1 MFLKTLSGRFLLLTI
16 IFVMLAEVMILVPS
30 VARFREDYLRE
41 RLERSQIAS
50 LTLLASP
57 DDMVASEL
65 RAELL
70 ANADVFNIVLRRDEM
85 RELVLAS
92 PMPHAVDMVV
102 DLRKNTPWSLTRDAF
117 DTLINGSDR
126 VILVLGEPV
135 KGGGVLIE
143 ATMAEQP
150 LKYAMIEYGKRILYL
165 SFGLS
170 LAIAGMLFFAIRRL
184 IGEPI
189 NRVVR
194 QIQNFQSA
202 PEDSR
207 QIIEPKARVTEFF
220 KAETA
225 LAEMETQLSASLGE
239 RKRLVALGGA
249 VSKISHDL
257 RNILTTT
264 QLLADSMEMS
274 KDPRVQ
280 RIAPKLVNS
289 LSRAVNLC
297 ERTLSFGKAEEATP
311 IQADVPLHQ
320 LIDDVAEA
328 ERLAIGDANVKIA
341 TQIPPKMTIWAD
353 QEQLFRVI
361 SNLTRNARQV
371 LMAREQGGDIIISAS
386 EDDQNSII
394 TIMDTGPGL
403 PVKARENMFK
413 PFEGSA
419 RVGGSGL
426 GLAIS
431 AELIGNHNGT
441 LEMTDSTENGTT
453 FEIRLPRQTSA

>member
-16 IFVMLAEVMILVPS
+16 IFVMLAEVMIFVPS

-57 DDMVASEL
+57 DDMVATEL
-65 RAELL
+65 RQELL
-70 ANADVFNIVLRRDEM
+70 ANADVYNIVLRRDEM
-85 RELVLAS
+85 RELVLES
-92 PMPHAVDMVV
+92 PMPHAVDMVI
-102 DLRKNTPWSLTRDAF
+102 DLRKNTPWTLTMGAY
-117 DTLINGSDR
+117 DTLMNGNDR

-143 ATMAEQP
+143 ATMAEKP
-150 LKYAMIEYGKRILYL
+150 LKQAMIAYGKRIFVL

-170 LAIAGMLFFAIRRL
+170 LAIAGMLFFAIRIL
-184 IGEPI
+184 IGAPI

-207 QIIEPKARVTEFF
+207 KIIEPNARVTEFY

-225 LAEMETQLSASLGE
+225 LAEMETQLNASLLE

-297 ERTLSFGKAEEATP
+297 ERTLSFGKAEEAEP
-311 IQADVPLHQ
+311 ILALTSLHQ

-371 LMAREQGGDIIISAS
+371 LMSGEKGGDIIISATES
-386 EDDQNSII
+386 VQSSVI
-394 TIMDTGPGL
+394 TISDTGPGL
-403 PVKARENMFK
+403 PPRARENMFK

-431 AELIGNHNGT
+431 AELITNHNGS
-441 LEMTDSTENGTT
+441 LEMIDSTDQGTSFQIT
-453 FEIRLPRQTSA
+453 LPRL

>member
-16 IFVMLAEVMILVPS
+16 IFVMLAEVMIFVPS

-50 LTLLASP
+50 LTLLVSP
-57 DDMVASEL
+57 DDMVSDDL
-65 RAELL
+65 RQELL
-70 ANADVFNIVLRRDEM
+70 ANADVLNIVLRRNAV
-85 RELVLAS
+85 RELVLSS
-92 PMPHAVDMVV
+92 PVPHSVDLAV
-102 DLRKNTPWSLTRDAF
+102 DLRQNTPWSLIKGAF
-117 DTLINGSDR
+117 DTLVNGSDR
-126 VILVLGEPV
+126 VIVVMGEPV

-143 ATMAEQP
+143 ATMAEGP
-150 LKYAMIEYGKRILYL
+150 LRKAMISYGARIFWL
-165 SFGLS
+165 SMVLS
-170 LAIAGMLFFAIRRL
+170 LAIAFMFFFAIRRL

-189 NRVVR
+189 SKVVR

-202 PEDSR
+202 PEDAR
-207 QIIEPKARVTEFF
+207 QIVVPSSKITEFYET
-220 KAETA
+220 ETA
-225 LAEMETQLSASLGE
+225 LADMEKQLNTALLE

-297 ERTLSFGKAEEATP
+297 ERTLSFGKAEEAEP
-311 IQADVPLHQ
+311 IQTNFNALK
-320 LIDDVAEA
+320 LIDDVVEA
-328 ERLAIGDANVKIA
+328 ERLAIGDANVKVA
-341 TQIPPKMTIWAD
+341 VKCAKSLTLWAD
-353 QEQLFRVI
+353 EEQVFRVI
-361 SNLTRNARQV
+361 SNLARNARQV
-371 LMAREQGGDIIISAS
+371 LMARPEGGDIIIEAF
-386 EDDQNSII
+386 ETDDASII
-394 TIMDTGPGL
+394 TVSDTGPGL
-403 PVKARENMFK
+403 PAKSRENLFK

-419 RVGGSGL
+419 RAGGTGL

-431 AELIGNHNGT
+431 AELIKNHHGT
-441 LEMTDSTENGTT
+441 LDITESSEQGTT
-453 FEIRLPRQTSA
+453 FQITLPKAP

>member
-16 IFVMLAEVMILVPS
+16 IFVMLAEVMIFVPS

-50 LTLLASP
+50 LSLLATP
-57 DDMVASEL
+57 DDMVGEEL
-65 RAELL
+65 RKELL
-70 ANADVFNIVLRRDEM
+70 ANADVMNIVLRRDAV
-85 RELVLAS
+85 RELVLES
-92 PMPHAVDMVV
+92 SMPHPIDLTV
-102 DLRKNTPWSLTRDAF
+102 DLRSQTVWSLVRGAI

-143 ATMAEQP
+143 AAMDEKP
-150 LKYAMIEYGKRILYL
+150 LKQAMIAYGTRIFWL
-165 SFGLS
+165 SLGLS
-170 LAIAGMLFFAIRRL
+170 IAIAAMLFFAIRRL
-184 IGEPI
+184 IGAPI

-207 QIIEPKARVTEFF
+207 QIIVPKATVTEFY

-225 LAEMETQLSASLGE
+225 LSEMETQLNTSLLE

-297 ERTLSFGKAEEATP
+297 ERTLSFGKAEEADP
-311 IQADVPLHQ
+311 IHDDFPALQ
-320 LIDDVAEA
+320 LIDDVVEA
-328 ERLAIGDANVKIA
+328 ERLAIGDGNVKIA
-341 TQIPPKMTIWAD
+341 VQVPPSMTLWAD
-353 QEQLFRVI
+353 QEQMFRVV
-361 SNLTRNARQV
+361 SNLVRNARQV
-371 LMAREQGGDIIISAS
+371 LMAREEGGDIIVSAV
-386 EDDQNSII
+386 EDDTQSYI
-394 TIMDTGPGL
+394 TVTDTGPGL
-403 PVKARENMFK
+403 PATARENMFK

-419 RVGGSGL
+419 RAGGTGL

-431 AELIGNHNGT
+431 AELVKNHNGA
-441 LEMTDSTENGTT
+441 LELIDSTDQGTSFQIT
-453 FEIRLPRQTSA
+453 LPKATA

>member
-16 IFVMLAEVMILVPS
+16 IFVMLSEVMILVPS

-57 DDMVASEL
+57 DDMVAADL

-102 DLRKNTPWSLTRDAF
+102 DLRKNTPWSLTRDAWA
-117 DTLINGSDR
+117 TLLNGSDR
-126 VILVLGEPV
+126 VILVIGEPV

-143 ATMAEQP
+143 ATMDEQP
-150 LKYAMIEYGKRILYL
+150 LRQEMIAYGKRILLL

-189 NRVVR
+189 GRVVR
-194 QIQNFQSA
+194 HIQNFQSA

-207 QIIEPKARVTEFF
+207 KIIEPKARVTEFY
-220 KAETA
+220 KAESA

-297 ERTLSFGKAEEATP
+297 ERTLSFGKAEEAAP
-311 IQADVPLHQ
+311 ILAHVPLHQ

-328 ERLAIGDANVKIA
+328 ERLAIGDGNVKIA
-341 TQIPPKMTIWAD
+341 TQIPPQMTIWAD

-361 SNLTRNARQV
+361 SNLARNARQV
-371 LMAREQGGDIIISAS
+371 LMARKEGGDIIISAS
-386 EDDQNSII
+386 QEDGNSIL
-394 TIMDTGPGL
+394 TIADTGPGL
-403 PVKARENMFK
+403 PTKARENMFK

-419 RVGGSGL
+419 RAGGTGL

-431 AELIGNHNGT
+431 AELIANHGGK
-441 LEMTDSTENGTT
+441 LEMTDSSDQGTT
-453 FEIRLPRQTSA
+453 FQITLPMQ

>member
-16 IFVMLAEVMILVPS
+16 IFVMLAEVMIFVPS

-50 LTLLASP
+50 LTLLAAP
-57 DDMVASEL
+57 DDMVATEL
-65 RAELL
+65 RQELL

-102 DLRKNTPWSLTRDAF
+102 DLRETTPWSLTRGAYE
-117 DTLINGSDR
+117 TLMNGADR
-126 VILVLGEPV
+126 VILVMGEPV

-143 ATMAEQP
+143 ATMDEGP
-150 LKYAMIEYGKRILYL
+150 LKAAMIDYGKRIFYL
-165 SFGLS
+165 SLGLS
-170 LAIAGMLFFAIRRL
+170 MAIAGMLFFAIRRL
-184 IGEPI
+184 IGSPI

-207 QIIEPKARVTEFF
+207 QIIEPKAGVTEFY
-220 KAETA
+220 KAEVA
-225 LAEMETQLSASLGE
+225 LAEMETELNASLLE

-297 ERTLSFGKAEEATP
+297 ERTLSFGKAEEADP
-311 IQADVPLHQ
+311 IHASFAAHQ
-320 LIDDVAEA
+320 LIDDVVEA
-328 ERLAIGDANVKIA
+328 ERLAIGEANVKIA
-341 TQIPPKMTIWAD
+341 MKVPPKMMLWAD

-371 LMAREQGGDIIISAS
+371 LVAGKKGGDIIISAS
-386 EDDQNSII
+386 EGDGNSVI
-394 TIMDTGPGL
+394 TIQDTGPGL
-403 PVKARENMFK
+403 PPKARENMFK

-419 RVGGSGL
+419 RAGGTGL

-431 AELIGNHNGT
+431 AELIANHNGT
-441 LEMTDSTENGTT
+441 LEMTDSTDQGTT
-453 FEIRLPRQTSA
+453 FQITLPMP

>member
-16 IFVMLAEVMILVPS
+16 IFVMLAEVMIFVPS

-57 DDMVASEL
+57 DDMVATEL
-65 RAELL
+65 RQELL

-102 DLRKNTPWSLTRDAF
+102 DLRENTPWSLTRGAY
-117 DTLINGSDR
+117 DTLMNGTDR
-126 VILVLGEPV
+126 VILVMGEPV

-143 ATMAEQP
+143 ATMAEGP
-150 LKYAMIEYGKRILYL
+150 LKSAMIEYGKRIFVL

-184 IGEPI
+184 IGSPI

-207 QIIEPKARVTEFF
+207 QIIEPQAGVTEFY
-220 KAETA
+220 KAEVA
-225 LAEMETQLSASLGE
+225 LAEMETQLNASLLE

-249 VSKISHDL
+249 VSRISHDL

-297 ERTLSFGKAEEATP
+297 ERTLSFGKAEEAAP
-311 IQADVPLHQ
+311 IHAVFPAHQ
-320 LIDDVAEA
+320 LIDDVVEA
-328 ERLAIGDANVKIA
+328 ERLAVGEANVKIA
-341 TQIPPKMTIWAD
+341 VKIPPKMTLWAD
-353 QEQLFRVI
+353 QEQLFRVV

-371 LMAREQGGDIIISAS
+371 LMAGKNGGDIIISAAENQMS
-386 EDDQNSII
+386 SVI
-394 TIMDTGPGL
+394 TITDTGPGL
-403 PVKARENMFK
+403 PPKARENMFK

-431 AELIGNHNGT
+431 AELIANHDGT
-441 LEMTDSTENGTT
+441 LEMIESTDQGTSFQIT
-453 FEIRLPRQTSA
+453 LPQQ

>member
-57 DDMVASEL
+57 DDMVAADL
-65 RAELL
+65 RQELL
-70 ANADVFNIVLRRDEM
+70 ANADVYNIVLRRDEM

-102 DLRKNTPWSLTRDAF
+102 DLRKNTAWSLIRDAY
-117 DTLINGSDR
+117 DTLVNGSDR
-126 VILVLGEPV
+126 VILVIGEPV

-143 ATMAEQP
+143 ATMAEKP
-150 LKYAMIEYGKRILYL
+150 LRWAMVDYGKRILWL
-165 SFGLS
+165 SFFLS

-184 IGEPI
+184 IGTPI

-207 QIIEPKARVTEFF
+207 QIIEPKAGVTEFY
-220 KAETA
+220 KAEVA
-225 LAEMETQLSASLGE
+225 LAEMETQLNAALLE

-297 ERTLSFGKAEEATP
+297 ERTLSFGKAEEADP
-311 IQADVPLHQ
+311 IQAAFLAHE
-320 LIDDVAEA
+320 LIDDVVEA

-341 TQIPPKMTIWAD
+341 VKVAPQLELWAD
-353 QEQLFRVI
+353 QEQLFRVL

-371 LMAREQGGDIIISAS
+371 LMSGKVGGDIIISAT
-386 EDDQNSII
+386 ENDQSSII
-394 TIMDTGPGL
+394 SITDTGPGL

-419 RVGGSGL
+419 RAGGSGL

-431 AELIGNHNGT
+431 AELIGNHDGK
-441 LEMTDSTENGTT
+441 LEMIESSDQGTSFQIT
-453 FEIRLPRQTSA
+453 LPKP

>member
-16 IFVMLAEVMILVPS
+16 IFVMLAEVMIFVPS

-50 LTLLASP
+50 LTLLAAP

-65 RAELL
+65 RQELL

-92 PMPHAVDMVV
+92 PMPHAVDLVV
-102 DLRKNTPWSLTRDAF
+102 DLRETTAWSLAHGAF
-117 DTLINGSDR
+117 DTLMNGGDR
-126 VILVLGEPV
+126 VILVMGEPV

-143 ATMAEQP
+143 ATMAEGP
-150 LKYAMIEYGKRILYL
+150 LKAAMIDYGKRIFFL

-184 IGEPI
+184 IGSPI

-207 QIIEPKARVTEFF
+207 QIIEPKAGVTEFY
-220 KAETA
+220 KAEVA
-225 LAEMETQLSASLGE
+225 LAEMETELNASLLE

-297 ERTLSFGKAEEATP
+297 ERTLSFGKAEEADP
-311 IQADVPLHQ
+311 IHASFAAHQ
-320 LIDDVAEA
+320 LIDDVVEA
-328 ERLAIGDANVKIA
+328 ERLAIGEANVKIA
-341 TQIPPKMTIWAD
+341 MKVPPKMMLWAD

-371 LMAREQGGDIIISAS
+371 LVAGKKGGDIIISAS
-386 EDDQNSII
+386 EGDGNSVI
-394 TIMDTGPGL
+394 TIQDTGPGL
-403 PVKARENMFK
+403 PPKARENMFK

-419 RVGGSGL
+419 RAGGTGL

-431 AELIGNHNGT
+431 AELIANHNGT
-441 LEMTDSTENGTT
+441 LEMTDSTDQGTT
-453 FEIRLPRQTSA
+453 FQITLPMP